1 MRLLED
7 GGDNRGIGEDDEAE
21 AAGLGGDSVTHDDGV
36 GNLAVPAEMVSQPLL
51 RRVPAYA
58 ADEELR
64 LVGER
69 VHRRCVLCVRIQSR
83 LQIRCL
89 PLLGH
94 QPVMRQQTAPFLR
107 FARTERRRCD
117 FLFIFSVFTML

>member
-7 GGDNRGIGEDDEAE
+7 GRNNGGIGEDDEAE
-21 AAGLGGDSVTHDDGV
+21 AAGLGGDSVAHDDGV
-36 GNLAVPAEMVSQPLL
+36 GDLAIAAEMVSQPLL

-69 VHRRCVLCVRIQSR
+69 VHQCVMCVRIQSR
-83 LQIRCL
+83 L
-89 PLLGH
+89 
-94 QPVMRQQTAPFLR
+94 
-107 FARTERRRCD
+107 
-117 FLFIFSVFTML
+117 